1 MEYMV
6 YIYTEFTLVTIGMDS
21 YENYLFYKSVKL
33 QCICSLFLS
42 GFKSYILW
50 LGTQL
55 INLQCLK
62 SSQ

>member
-50 LGTQL
+50 LGT
-55 INLQCLK
+55 
-62 SSQ
+62 